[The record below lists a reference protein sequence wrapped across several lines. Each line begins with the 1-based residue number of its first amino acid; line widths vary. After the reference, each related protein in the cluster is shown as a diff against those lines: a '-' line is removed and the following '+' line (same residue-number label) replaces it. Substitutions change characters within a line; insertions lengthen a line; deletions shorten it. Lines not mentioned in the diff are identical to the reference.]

1 MLEGGWERFGGGGGE
16 DTWFGVAA
24 SLVMVI
30 GWCNEVDGTTLKK
43 REPWLKWDA
52 GFIIMYTYM
61 NMDRR

>member
-1 MLEGGWERFGGGGGE
+1 
-16 DTWFGVAA
+16 
-24 SLVMVI
+24 MVI